1 MKLSIP
7 LSAVSGILL
16 VLIFPKFNLTPLCAI
31 ALAPLLIAVTR
42 ESRAGRR
49 FLLGWLAGSVFFA
62 GSCYW
67 IYTVM
72 RTYGGL
78 GVAASAG
85 VFFLFFLSQGLYL
98 GCFAWLAGL
107 LWKASWRD
115 TYWGPA
121 VIPLLWVSLEYART
135 YLITGFPWLLLGYSL
150 TDSFALA
157 RLARWTGVYG
167 LSFLVAT
174 WNVAIVWLIWHRSKA
189 AGAHAALAIA
199 IPVFLIAT
207 ISRESFSE
215 NQTAYL
221 VQTNIPVQV
230 AFEPWNSETQAPLLE
245 RLRALTLDAVGHQQ
259 QPSLV
264 LWPETPA
271 PFYFDEDSFSRPFA
285 QSLARQANSYFL
297 MGIVG
302 FVPGSQR
309 ERPLNSTVLLAPDG
323 SVVSQYDKIHLV
335 PFGEYIP
342 LKEWLGFAQKLTGE
356 AGDFV
361 PGSHYMVSAIP
372 GGRMSGVICYE
383 AIFPD
388 LVRRFVRD
396 GAEVL
401 VNTSND
407 GWYGRSAAADQHF
420 LMARMRAIENARY
433 LLRATNT
440 GITAVVRPDGS
451 VAATL
456 PVDQPG
462 VLMGRWAFEHRETF
476 YSRNGDLF
484 AVAACAGSALALLVA
499 AMDARRR
506 KSEL

>member
-1 MKLSIP
+1 
-7 LSAVSGILL
+7 L
-16 VLIFPKFNLTPLCAI
+16 VFPKFNVTPLCAV
-31 ALAPLLIAVTR
+31 ALVPVLVAVTG
-42 ESRAGRR
+42 EPRAGRR

-78 GVAASAG
+78 GVAPSAG
-85 VFFLFFLSQGLYL
+85 VFVLFFLALGLYL
-98 GCFAWLAGL
+98 GCFGWLAGF
-107 LWKASWRD
+107 LWNASWGKAH
-115 TYWGPA
+115 WGPTA
-121 VIPLLWVSLEYART
+121 IPFLWVSLEYART

-157 RLARWTGVYG
+157 RISRWTGVYG
-167 LSFLVAT
+167 LSFLVAM
-174 WNVAIVWLIWHRSKA
+174 WNVAGAWLVWRRSKWA
-189 AGAHAALAIA
+189 DVHVAIVIV
-199 IPVFLIAT
+199 IPVLLIAT
-207 ISRESFSE
+207 TSPESFSE
-215 NQTAYL
+215 DQTAYL
-221 VQTNIPVQV
+221 VQTNIPEQV
-230 AFEPWNSETQAPLLE
+230 AFEPWSPQTQGPLLE
-245 RLRALTLDAVGHQQ
+245 RLRELTLDAVGRHE

-271 PFYFDEDSFSRPFA
+271 PFYFEEDSFSRAFA
-285 QSLARQANSYFL
+285 QSIARETHSYFL

-302 FVPGSQR
+302 YVPESHR
-309 ERPLNSTVLLAPDG
+309 EKPLNSTVLLAPDG

-335 PFGEYIP
+335 PFGEYVP
-342 LKEWLGFAQKLTGE
+342 LKEWLSFAQKLTAE

-361 PGSHYMVSAIP
+361 PGSRYVVSPIP

-388 LVRRFVRD
+388 LVRRFVRE

-407 GWYGRSAAADQHF
+407 GWYGRSAAPDQHF

-451 VAATL
+451 VAASL
-456 PVDQPG
+456 APDQPG
-462 VLMGRWAFEHRETF
+462 VLTGRWAFERRETF
-476 YSRNGDLF
+476 YSRHGDLF
-484 AVAACAGSALALLVA
+484 AIAACGVTALALLA
-499 AMDARRR
+499 AAIDARR
-506 KSEL
+506 KISGA